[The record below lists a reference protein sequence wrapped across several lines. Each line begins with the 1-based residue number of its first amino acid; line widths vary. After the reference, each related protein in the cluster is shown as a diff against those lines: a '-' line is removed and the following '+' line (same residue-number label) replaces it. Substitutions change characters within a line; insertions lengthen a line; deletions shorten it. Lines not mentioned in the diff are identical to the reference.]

1 MIVLKG
7 TNESIDLY
15 HKITKTEEIKKI
27 QYCLIDQNM
36 LAELSKY
43 ETSKNHYFGLKLFS
57 SSSLIDNFSDY
68 ISKLSLIEIEFES
81 FKDGRPFTMAK
92 DLRQILNY
100 KGEIRASGN
109 ILPDQ
114 YIFLCR
120 CGFNSVKIDKRQKKT
135 WVDIYNN
142 DPKLKYQVD

>member
-81 FKDGRPFTMAK
+81 FKDGRPFTIAK
-92 DLRQILNY
+92 DLRQILNF
-100 KGEIRASGN
+100 KGELRASGS

-120 CGFNSVKIDKRQKKT
+120 CGFSSVKIDEEQKKT
-135 WVDIYNN
+135 WIEIYNN
-142 DPKLKYQVD
+142 DPGLKYQVD

>member
-1 MIVLKG
+1 MIVLNG
-7 TNESIDLY
+7 INESIDLY
-15 HKITKTEEIKKI
+15 KKVTKIEEIKSI
-27 QYCLIDQNM
+27 QYCLIDQDM
-36 LAELSKY
+36 LVKLCKY
-43 ETSKNHYFGLKLFS
+43 EITENHYIGLKLFS
-57 SSSLIDNFSDY
+57 NSSLIDNLSDY
-68 ISKLSLIEIEFES
+68 INKLSLIEIEFES

-120 CGFNSVKIDKRQKKT
+120 CGFSSVKIDERQKKT
-135 WVDIYNN
+135 WVEIYNN